1 MKTFPPGADAGSSAN
16 GGRRWSRPSPAA
28 IVWAEPSIVA
38 RAIVGVAIV
47 GVFLLAAR
55 TLPFDPSA
63 VGGDAWNYLAA
74 GERLNAGHELYALVP
89 SDRYILIVPPF
100 WTVPLL
106 SPPTIAVLWRPLA
119 LLGDGAMTL
128 WTLAGLAATAAF
140 VAWIVLRGSTLA
152 LVLILVLSPV
162 VGLTAISGN
171 ANAFLIPMLA
181 CAWRRPAA
189 GGAAVVAV
197 AAAVKVTPVLLM
209 AWLLASGRWRSA
221 ALATAIVGLVTIA
234 GAGPGSLLAWWQGAP
249 GSTPSPLSL
258 AATLGLSPTVVFLIG
273 AAVVAVVTFLAP
285 RREALVFGVA
295 VCVAVATS
303 PALYFEALGLLAVP
317 LAIAVPGGRVATST
331 G

>member
-1 MKTFPPGADAGSSAN
+1 MKTPPPGADAGSSAN
-16 GGRRWSRPSPAA
+16 AGRRWSRPSAAA
-28 IVWAEPSIVA
+28 ILWAEPSIVA

-47 GVFLLAAR
+47 GVFLAAAR

-119 LLGDGAMTL
+119 LLGESAMPL
-128 WTLAGLAATAAF
+128 WTLAGLVATAAF
-140 VAWIVLRGSTLA
+140 AAWIVLRGSTLA

-181 CAWRRPAA
+181 YAWRRPAT
-189 GGAAVVAV
+189 GGFGVAI

-209 AWLLASGRWRSA
+209 AWLLASRRWRSA
-221 ALATAIVGLVTIA
+221 AVAVAAVGVVTIV
-234 GAGPGSLLAWWQGAP
+234 GAGPGSLVAWWQGAP
-249 GSTPSPLSL
+249 GSTASPLSV
-258 AATLGLSPTVVFLIG
+258 ATTLGLSPTVVFLGG
-273 AAVVAVVTFLAP
+273 AAIVAVVTFLAP

-295 VCVAVATS
+295 VGVAVATS

-317 LAIAVPGGRVATST
+317 LAIAVPGRRAAAAAS
-331 G
+331 